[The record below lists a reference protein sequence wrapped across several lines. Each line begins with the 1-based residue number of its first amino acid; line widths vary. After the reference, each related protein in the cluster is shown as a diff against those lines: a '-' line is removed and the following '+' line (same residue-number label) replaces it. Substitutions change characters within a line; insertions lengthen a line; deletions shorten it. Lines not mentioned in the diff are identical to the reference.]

1 MCGSPVL
8 PSSVSSAWNTQSP
21 IAAGLHLHILKV
33 VPYTQMALIRG
44 LPDHTSLNWFHPL
57 LYQFFSSME
66 LFTIWPVLLICL
78 SQWRQE
84 AFPTISFISPFLFIS
99 SNHFIPPAS
108 RSAYLMVIRKKYLLN
123 KLVNTFLIIGISY
136 FQIVYSNGIN
146 KWLNLLWDAFRFV
159 IRGMISYWNAWT
171 IAFLHFSQYIVN
183 NEAKTLME
191 EVTL

>member
-1 MCGSPVL
+1 MWRCNPAAIGDWVFQAKETDDGRTGEPHTASTGPL
-8 PSSVSSAWNTQSP
+8 CSR
-21 IAAGLHLHILKV
+21 AAGLYLHILKV

-146 KWLNLLWDAFRFV
+146 KLSGWICCEMLLD
-159 IRGMISYWNAWT
+159 
-171 IAFLHFSQYIVN
+171 L
-183 NEAKTLME
+183 
-191 EVTL
+191 